1 MRRPAQLLCVGVR
14 ERGKAIDVVLPFLR
28 LGLTSFGGPVA
39 HLGYFREEFV
49 RRRAW
54 LDEET
59 FAHIVALCQFLPGP
73 ASSQVGIII
82 GLLRGGPLGALFA
95 WLCFTLPSA
104 VLLVSFA
111 LGVARFPGAS
121 AAPWMH
127 GLLLAAVGVV
137 AAAVVSMFVRLCPD
151 WPRRAVAVL
160 AAAFIVAFPANVLV
174 QVLVMV
180 VGAAFGR
187 AVLFAQARVR
197 AEPLPFAGSKR
208 IAVVAFVAFAALLAG
223 LPLAARFVQGMAL
236 SVFAAFYET
245 GALVFGGGHVVLPLL
260 QARVVPPGWIGNG
273 DFMAGYGAA
282 QAVPGPLF
290 TFAAYLGAAMH
301 GPVHGIGGAALA
313 LCAIYLPSFLLIAAI
328 LPFWNGVARSRAVVA
343 ALDGAGAAVVGL
355 LFAALYRP
363 VWTSAVHA
371 PLDVAVAAAAFI
383 ALTFGKV
390 PAYAVVV
397 GCAFIA
403 AALKLT

>member
-1 MRRPAQLLCVGVR
+1 MDVR
-14 ERGKAIDVVLPFLR
+14 ERGRAVDVILPFLR

-39 HLGYFREEFV
+39 HFGYFRDEFV

-73 ASSQVGIII
+73 ASSQAGIII

-104 VLLVSFA
+104 VLLVAFA
-111 LGVARFPGAS
+111 LGIARIP
-121 AAPWMH
+121 AAAAQPWLH

-137 AAAVVSMFVRLCPD
+137 AAAVVSMFPRLCPD

-160 AAAFIVAFPANVLV
+160 AAALIIAFPANALV
-174 QVLVMV
+174 QVLAIVA
-180 VGAAFGR
+180 GAAFGR

-197 AEPLPFAGSKR
+197 AEPLPLRGSAW
-208 IAVVAFVAFAALLAG
+208 IAALAFVAFVALLAG
-223 LPLAARFVQGMAL
+223 LPLAARFVHDTPL
-236 SVFAAFYET
+236 NVFAAFYEA
-245 GALVFGGGHVVLPLL
+245 GSLVFGGGHVVLPLL

-301 GPVHGIGGAALA
+301 GPVRGIGGAALA
-313 LCAIYLPSFLLIAAI
+313 LCAIYLPSFLLIATI

-363 VWTSAVHA
+363 VWTSAVHS
-371 PLDVAVAAAAFI
+371 PLDAAVAAAAFA
-383 ALTFGKV
+383 ALAYGKV
-390 PAYAVVV
+390 PAYALVA
-397 GCAFIA
+397 GCALLA
-403 AALKLT
+403 AALNLR